1 MKNPL
6 FLTLAIGSFTIV
18 NNLALIVIAQTPT
31 AQKCDIS
38 AYSISTDKKGINVR
52 AKPSLQSRIIHTL
65 PSDKNNDVT
74 VNIIASQQNW
84 VEINQAEVR
93 AVPRFKGKGWIYS
106 PLLGTSTTGYATKGV
121 KVYSQPNHS
130 SKVLGKIPKDQLVTL
145 LGCQGEY
152 AKVKF
157 KNLTGWIDKE
167 SQCPNPITTCP

>member
-18 NNLALIVIAQTPT
+18 NNLALIAVAQTPT
-31 AQKCDIS
+31 TQKCDIS
-38 AYSISTDKKGINVR
+38 AYVISPNPTGINIR
-52 AKPSLQSRIIHTL
+52 EKPSLQSRIIHRL
-65 PSDKNNDVT
+65 PKIDNNDVT

-84 VEINQAEVR
+84 VQINQAEVR
-93 AVPRFKGKGWIYS
+93 AVPKFKGKGWLYS

-121 KVYSQPNHS
+121 KVYFQPNTK

-145 LGCQGEY
+145 LGCRGEY
-152 AKVKF
+152 AKVQF
-157 KNLTGWIDKE
+157 KNLVGWIDKE